1 MVFVLSNHQS
11 KLLASNTGWIDDC
24 SKLFRKRFSEG
35 DGETNF
41 NEMKLITDTEG
52 WKKEEKIIKF
62 SNKKMFHTTKFEFYD
77 YETIE
82 RKGLTFIN
90 I

>member
-11 KLLASNTGWIDDC
+11 KLLARNTGWIDDYN
-24 SKLFRKRFSEG
+24 KLCRKRFSES
-35 DGETNF
+35 DGETSF

-52 WKKEEKIIKF
+52 WKKEEKIIIF
-62 SNKKMFHTTKFEFYD
+62 SKKKRFYTTKFEFYD
-77 YETIE
+77 YEKIE
-82 RKGLTFIN
+82 RKGLTSIN